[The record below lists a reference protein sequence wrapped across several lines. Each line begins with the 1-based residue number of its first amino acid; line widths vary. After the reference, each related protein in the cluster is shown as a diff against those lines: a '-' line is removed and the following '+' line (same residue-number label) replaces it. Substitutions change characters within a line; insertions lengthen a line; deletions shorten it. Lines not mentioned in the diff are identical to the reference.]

1 MITIYSY
8 DIARGALAQPAI
20 SELPELLEAENVDI
34 WVDLESPDAKEQN
47 ILRDVFGFHELAIED
62 CTQSYNEEPKLDDY
76 EDYLFL
82 VIHSVYFMRDDL
94 TFDVRE
100 LDLFFGKNYVVTYH
114 AKPTFG
120 INRLKRRLETNID
133 FMGRGTDEIF
143 HAIIDSLVDNYLIS
157 FKQIERAIY
166 AIESEILSNPTERTF
181 SDLFKLK
188 IGLINLRRVLG
199 PGEEV
204 MQNLGEN
211 EHELI
216 QEENKVYFQDVHDHI
231 SNITGLLNSYME
243 MVSSTMDN
251 YVSLTTYRMNSVMQT
266 LTILATLVLVPTL
279 IASLYGMNLRL
290 PLQDS
295 PFGFPIV
302 LGFNVLI
309 SGLMFWYFKK
319 KDWL

>member
-8 DIARGALAQPAI
+8 DIARGALAQPSI
-20 SELPELLEAENVDI
+20 SELPALLEAENVDI
-34 WVDLESPDAKEQN
+34 WVDLENPDSKEQT

-82 VIHSVYFMRDDL
+82 VIHSVYFLRDDL

-204 MQNLGEN
+204 MQNLGET

-279 IASLYGMNLRL
+279 VASIYGMNLRL

-295 PFGFPIV
+295 PFGFPVI
-302 LGFNVLI
+302 LGLNVLI